1 MSYAPDNY
9 ERDFYQAD
17 AGVNER
23 AAFLKRVYAHVFG
36 AVVALAGLIAFYL
49 TSGIAESITMML
61 VKAWWLTLLGFIAV
75 SWLAEKWAYSGAS
88 QGTQYAGLGLYVLAQ
103 SLIMTP
109 LLYVAQLRL
118 GNADQIFMQAGFLTL
133 LIFGGLSAVVMMT
146 KADFSFLRGIVV
158 IGGFAAL
165 GLVFGGMIFGFD
177 LGLWFS
183 VGMVALLSVT
193 ILYQTSE
200 IYHRFPPTAHVAAAL
215 ALFGSISMLFYY
227 LVRLLIALSD
237 D

>member
-23 AAFLKRVYAHVFG
+23 VAFLKRVYAHVFG
-36 AVVALAGLIAFYL
+36 AIVALVALIAIFIS
-49 TSGIAESITMML
+49 TGIAAPITALLM
-61 VKAWWLTLLGFIAV
+61 KAWWLTLLAFMAV

-88 QGTQYAGLGLYVLAQ
+88 QQKQYAGLGLYVLAEAI
-103 SLIMTP
+103 IMTP
-109 LLYVAQLRL
+109 LLYIAHSVLE
-118 GNADQIFMQAGFLTL
+118 ADDLIMQAGFLTL
-133 LIFGGLSAVVMMT
+133 LIFGGLTAVVMMT

-158 IGGFAAL
+158 VGGFAAL
-165 GLVFGGMIFGFD
+165 GIIFGGMIFGFD
-177 LGLWFS
+177 TGLWFS

-215 ALFGSISMLFYY
+215 ALFGAIATLFYY
-227 LVRLLIALSD
+227 VLRLLIALSD